1 MHLQLVLYGALVF
14 GLLTS
19 LEGDC
24 LKIIG
29 GKEVAPHSKPYMAYL
44 SIGCGAALIKEDWVL
59 TAAHCFRLGEVA
71 VLGAHSIK
79 KNEKQQQML
88 QVKGVFMYP
97 KYNCLT
103 KQNDLML
110 MQLEKPATLNKQV
123 SLLSLP
129 SSGDD
134 VSPGTRCNV
143 AGWGATSFMGKTSDT
158 LQEVNVTVIDRKL
171 CNTNSYYNG
180 LISKNML
187 CAGDKIG
194 GKDSCGGDSGGP
206 LICDG
211 VYRGI
216 VSFGA
221 DCGLATKPGVYT
233 LLTDKYLKWI
243 QDTISA

>member
-1 MHLQLVLYGALVF
+1 MHLQLVLYGVVVF

-24 LKIIG
+24 LKIVG
-29 GKEVAPHSKPYMAYL
+29 GKEAAPHSKPYMAYL
-44 SIGCGAALIKEDWVL
+44 SIGCGAALIKEDWLL
-59 TAAHCFRLGEVA
+59 TAAHCFTLGEVA
-71 VLGAHSIK
+71 VLGAHSIIK
-79 KNEKQQQML
+79 DEKQQL
-88 QVKGVFMYP
+88 IEVEEVFMYP
-97 KYNCLT
+97 KYNCLS

-110 MQLEKPATLNKQV
+110 LKLGKPATLNKNV
-123 SLLSLP
+123 RLLSLP

-143 AGWGATSFMGKTSDT
+143 AGWGTTSFMGNMSDT
-158 LQEVNVTVIDRKL
+158 LREVNVTVIDRKL
-171 CNTNSYYNG
+171 CNTLSYYNG
-180 LISKNML
+180 FISKSML

-216 VSFGA
+216 VSFGF
-221 DCGLATKPGVYT
+221 DCGLARKPGVYT

-243 QDTISA
+243 QDIISA